1 MPSLVTTRQ
10 LKNEF
15 VTIFKKQ
22 GYAIKRDGLIVLRE
36 NDREA
41 KRRAHAI
48 AKRERIITHLDFI
61 KGKSDEMQ
69 KYMVDGKN
77 LDIKK
82 IDPVLIEV
90 EAESKWEE
98 MFRWWNIIWWSLPYE
113 RAYGRQMRFIVWDK
127 YHNAPIGLIGLQS
140 PLLSWGV
147 RDAHLEIPIDDR
159 DYWVNQ
165 SLNAQRIGA
174 LPPYNTIL
182 GGKLVAML
190 MTSDPVR
197 RSFSRKYKGQKT
209 VLKKR
214 ILPANLL
221 FITTTGAYGKSS
233 VYARL
238 KYESEPVAKFIGYTQ
253 GSGTFHVPNA
263 LYEKLIL
270 YLQKRKYDV
279 RRGYGNGPSRKL
291 RLIDHALSELGFQN
305 GAVHGIQRAVYLF
318 PLAKN
323 LEKAIQRGVKPKWH
337 RRPVEGMVNFWK
349 ERWAI
354 PRAERDQSY
363 LEFNSEEFVKK
374 TMADL
379 KKYKRYCQII

>member
-1 MPSLVTTRQ
+1 MPLIATRQ

-15 VTIFKKQ
+15 IAVFKKQ
-22 GYAIKRDGLIVLRE
+22 GYAVKRDGLIVLRE

-48 AKRERIITHLDFI
+48 AKRERIIAHLDFI
-61 KGKSDEMQ
+61 KGKSAEMR
-69 KYMVDGKN
+69 KHMIDGKDLN
-77 LDIKK
+77 IQK

-90 EAESKWEE
+90 EAGSKWEE

-147 RDAHLEIPIDDR
+147 RDTHLGIPIDDR

-174 LPPYNTIL
+174 LPPYNAIL

-197 RSFSRKYKGQKT
+197 RSFSRKYKDQKT

-238 KYESEPVAKFIGYTQ
+238 KYENEAVAEFLGYTQ

-270 YLQKRKYDV
+270 YLQKKNYDV

-318 PLAKN
+318 PAAKN
-323 LEKAIQRGVKPKWH
+323 LKEVIQKDARPKWH
-337 RRPVEGMVNFWK
+337 RRPVEGIVNFWK
-349 ERWAI
+349 KRWAI
-354 PRAERDQSY
+354 PRAGRDQSY
-363 LEFNSEEFVKK
+363 FEFNSEEFVKK

-379 KKYKRYCQII
+379 KKYKRYCQTI

>member
-1 MPSLVTTRQ
+1 MPLIVARQ

-22 GYAIKRDGLIVLRE
+22 GYAVKRDGLIVLRE

-48 AKRERIITHLDFI
+48 AKRERIIAHLDFI
-61 KGKSDEMQ
+61 KGKSEEMQ

-82 IDPVLIEV
+82 IDPVLVEV
-90 EAESKWEE
+90 EANSKWEE
-98 MFRWWNIIWWSLPYE
+98 MFRWWNIVWWSLPYE

-127 YHNAPIGLIGLQS
+127 HHNAPIGLIGLQS

-147 RDAHLEIPIDDR
+147 RDNHLEIPVDNR

-165 SLNAQRIGA
+165 SLNAQRIGS

-190 MTSDPVR
+190 MTSDVVR
-197 RSFSRKYKGQKT
+197 RAFSRKYKDQKT
-209 VLKKR
+209 LLKKR
-214 ILPANLL
+214 VLPANLL
-221 FITTTGAYGKSS
+221 FVTTTGAYGKSS
-233 VYARL
+233 VYSRL
-238 KYESEPVAKFIGYTQ
+238 KYEGNQVAEFIGYTQ

-270 YLQKRKYDV
+270 YLKKKNYDV
-279 RRGYGNGPSRKL
+279 GRGYGNGPSRKL
-291 RLIDHALSELGFQN
+291 RLIDRALSELGFQN

-318 PLAKN
+318 PTAKN
-323 LEKAIQRGVKPKWH
+323 LKDIIQKNARPKWF
-337 RRPVEGMVNFWK
+337 RRPVGEMTNFWR

-354 PRAERDQSY
+354 PRSERDQSY
-363 LEFNSEEFVKK
+363 LEFNHEEFVKK

-379 KKYKRYCQII
+379 KKYKRYCQTI

>member
-1 MPSLVTTRQ
+1 MPLIVARQ
-10 LKNEF
+10 LKSEF

-22 GYAIKRDGLIVLRE
+22 GYAVKRDGLIVLRE

-48 AKRERIITHLDFI
+48 AKRERIIAHLDFI
-61 KGKSDEMQ
+61 KGKSEEMQ

-82 IDPVLIEV
+82 IDPVLVEV
-90 EAESKWEE
+90 EANSKWEE
-98 MFRWWNIIWWSLPYE
+98 MFRWWNIVWWSLPYE

-127 YHNAPIGLIGLQS
+127 HHNAPIGLIGLQS

-147 RDAHLEIPIDDR
+147 RDNHLEIPVDSR

-165 SLNAQRIGA
+165 SLNAQRIGS

-190 MTSDPVR
+190 MTSDVVR
-197 RSFSRKYKGQKT
+197 RAFSRKYKDQKT
-209 VLKKR
+209 LLKKR
-214 ILPANLL
+214 VLPANLL
-221 FITTTGAYGKSS
+221 FVTTTGAYGKSS
-233 VYARL
+233 VYSRL
-238 KYESEPVAKFIGYTQ
+238 KYEGNQVAEFIGYTQ

-270 YLQKRKYDV
+270 YLKKKNYDV
-279 RRGYGNGPSRKL
+279 GRGYGNGPSRKL
-291 RLIDHALSELGFQN
+291 RLIDQALSELGFQN

-323 LEKAIQRGVKPKWH
+323 LEKVIQKGVKPKWH
-337 RRPVEGMVNFWK
+337 RRPINSMTNFWR

-354 PRAERDQSY
+354 PRSERDQSY
-363 LEFNSEEFVKK
+363 LEFNHEEFVKK

-379 KKYKRYCQII
+379 KKYKRYCQTI